1 MPVSLQFSSFAPFIK
16 LHLQFWPGKNPDAS
30 GFALRFP
37 GIRRLCVLLLLVSLS
52 AVSARAQN
60 LSEEEFTQLSLKYRT
75 AIHYD
80 PLLQQPIDSLVKL
93 YRDAKRVDELIGLYR
108 SHVEQYPDDGGAK
121 TALIRILRKV
131 DRPGADEL
139 IASAVPLHPEY
150 APLQYLLYLF
160 LSERGDERA
169 AETLSRAIDLEVNPA
184 KRRDWIEEL
193 LQMAET
199 DTARSLASAQ
209 LEKLLV
215 TDGQSVGALLGLA
228 GLMQRYEYYELS
240 MVALNKALELKPS
253 PDSALEIEMLLAN
266 AEHKLGNNAV
276 AGKRL
281 DAVLAKLA
289 PDHWRRREIMSQRVN
304 VLASPEERAVMLQ
317 KAAARYQENPES
329 EALIIDYA
337 ELLVASEKKA
347 EAAKLLVDRSA
358 VLAESSAIELRALE
372 LLEEVNDTK
381 LYQTYLESR
390 LEQQPDRADLRF
402 RLVKIHYA
410 NGDDADA
417 VQDFKS
423 VVAGL
428 EPDDISEKILEL
440 QRYLR
445 RIDRI
450 DAAGTY
456 LERYLRNHPARLD
469 VARELA
475 EIYVKLKK
483 PDEVNSLVG
492 RVDAKAAELENLIDF
507 VEFLLAE
514 GFPIGAKQVL
524 GEKIAV
530 DASQFELGLL
540 LIQAESELGDRAA
553 AQIQIDRVRE
563 LADSSARYSKWLE
576 TALRASAKFEVVEN
590 FFDQEQARYSFSNG
604 AWSPEKVERFMLL
617 SEFGKQRL
625 FTDRVAAGIREQLAQ
640 TTLAPDLRLRLKR
653 FLVSVLE
660 EEVSA
665 VDEVIRLLT
674 ELKSEDPAN
683 ELEYQLRTGMAYH
696 RSLRLD
702 YSEKILA
709 EVDYSEVESPDLLR
723 ETVPVLIEYGFHEDA
738 ERALETINRLQ
749 PSDVFSWEK
758 RLGILAA
765 SGREKVFRSVI
776 RSLRGGDAGMKLR
789 SSTDVILRDHLLASY
804 YRSMG
809 ELLHGG
815 DKSKME
821 EMLPYLSLIDREEGD
836 AGTKL
841 WSFWSRAFILGQL
854 GRNADAAGARIQ
866 FEEEMKRAKLTE
878 VRFPDGL
885 TLDGK
890 AALDLLDQTAVVD
903 LGTTGGDASF
913 LLQQPELG
921 WAFELEEGQRIVRF
935 AQSGDVVLVL
945 DDLSTVHAVDR
956 ISGKL
961 LWEKSF
967 STGRLVDVADD
978 SLWAV
983 SGEAPA
989 ATTAKASAGVL
1000 QVKDVPPFHAS
1011 ADSFLMIRG
1020 DSLQCFES
1028 ASGTLKWSAVMP
1040 FAPAKPSGLPRSGS
1054 LPGTVFDSTDLQTV
1068 VFRPGTR
1075 EAAGYDRTS
1084 GKLQW
1089 YRKLGEVPAKPTHEP
1104 VSLNSGVTLDRG
1116 MAFLYGYGSEILD
1129 VETGD
1134 LIWRLQGKS
1143 EARFPIT
1150 VREEKFKADTTPE
1163 AGVPV
1168 EVASIKDE
1176 PVEASAAMLP
1186 FPMFEEEELIPLT
1199 LLEKGTAMVSPSV
1212 YWSGVRLHNGKGAF
1226 AALRGGNLWLTQDG
1240 SVRRVSTSLPLI
1252 SEELP
1257 SAGAFL
1263 GVIGNHAWFLRNNEL
1278 IHADFLRNKSTRL
1291 AFDDL
1296 GRAMPLRAAVAGNQI
1311 VVRGGIGIKVVN
1323 GLTAQVIGQTLW
1335 EDSLQAYLNYFKAEE
1350 TPLVSRESWRGRIT
1364 QRERNDLAI
1373 LTSVSDLV
1381 SNGNYYTVFS
1391 QRSLVCLRVPGQA
1404 APEPQPATAP
1414 AN

>member
-1 MPVSLQFSSFAPFIK
+1 MAIVACCCAFT
-16 LHLQFWPGKNPDAS
+16 
-30 GFALRFP
+30 
-37 GIRRLCVLLLLVSLS
+37 V
-52 AVSARAQN
+52 RAQD
-60 LSEEEFTQLSLKYRT
+60 LTEEEFVQLSLKYRT
-75 AIHYD
+75 AVHYD

-108 SHVEQYPDDGGAK
+108 SHVEQYPEDGGAK

-139 IASAVPLHPEY
+139 IGTAVPLHPEY

-193 LQMAET
+193 LQIAES
-199 DTARSLASAQ
+199 DTARALARAQ
-209 LEKLLV
+209 LEKLLIE
-215 TDGQSVGALLGLA
+215 DGQSADALLSLA
-228 GLMQRYEYYELS
+228 GLMQRYEYHDLS
-240 MVALNKALELKPS
+240 VVALNKATELKPS
-253 PDSALEIEMLLAN
+253 SDAAVEIELLLAN
-266 AEHKLGNNAV
+266 AEHKLGSNAT

-281 DAVLAKLA
+281 DAILAKLA
-289 PDHWRRREIMSQRVN
+289 PDHWRRREIMSLRVN
-304 VLASPEERAVMLQ
+304 VLASPEEREAMLQ
-317 KAAARYQENPES
+317 KASDQYKENPES
-329 EALIIDYA
+329 EAIILDYA
-337 ELLVASEKKA
+337 ELLVASEKQA
-347 EAAKLLVDRSA
+347 DAAKLLVERSA
-358 VLAESSAIELRALE
+358 VLADSSVIEIRALE
-372 LLEEVNDTK
+372 LLDEVNDTK
-381 LYQTYLESR
+381 LYQTYLEAR
-390 LEQQPDRADLRF
+390 LEQKPDRADLRF

-417 VQDFKS
+417 EQDFKS

-475 EIYVKLKK
+475 EIYVKLEK
-483 PDEVNSLVG
+483 PDEVNTLVG
-492 RVDAKAAELENLIDF
+492 RVDSKEAELENLIDF
-507 VEFLLAE
+507 VEFLIAE

-524 GEKIAV
+524 SEKIAI
-530 DASQFELGLL
+530 DASQFDLGLL

-563 LADSSARYSKWLE
+563 LADSSARYAKWLE
-576 TALRASAKFEVVEN
+576 TAMLASAKFEVVEN
-590 FFDQEQARYSFSNG
+590 FFDQEQGRYSFSNG

-640 TTLAPDLRLRLKR
+640 TTLAADLRLRLKR

-660 EEVSA
+660 EEVSE
-665 VDEVIRLLT
+665 VDETISLLT
-674 ELKSEDPAN
+674 ELKSDDPAS
-683 ELEYQLRTGMAYH
+683 EIDYQLRIGMAYH

-702 YSEKILA
+702 FSEKILA
-709 EVDYSEVESPDLLR
+709 EIDYSEVESADLLR
-723 ETVPVLIEYGFHEDA
+723 KTVPVLIEYGFHEEA
-738 ERALETINRLQ
+738 EHALEAVNRLQ

-789 SSTDVILRDHLLASY
+789 ASTDVILRDHLLASY

-809 ELLHGG
+809 ELLHGEV
-815 DKSKME
+815 STKME
-821 EMLPYLSLIDREEGD
+821 EMLPYLSLIDREEVE
-836 AGTKL
+836 AGAKL
-841 WSFWSRAFILGQL
+841 WSYWSRAFILGQL
-854 GRNADAAGARIQ
+854 GRTADAAGARLQ
-866 FEEEMKRAKLTE
+866 FEAEMKKTE
-878 VRFPDGL
+878 LSAVRFPDGL

-890 AALDLLDQTAVVD
+890 AAFDLLDQNALAD
-903 LGTTGGDASF
+903 LSMSGGDASF

-921 WAFELEEGQRIVRF
+921 WAFELREGQRIVRF
-935 AQSGDVVLVL
+935 AESGDVILVL
-945 DDLSTVHAVDR
+945 DDLSTIHAVDR
-956 ISGKL
+956 LSGKL
-961 LWEKSF
+961 LWQKSF
-967 STGRLVDVADD
+967 SSRKIADVADD
-978 SLWAV
+978 SLWAA
-983 SGEAPA
+983 SGDASGGVAE
-989 ATTAKASAGVL
+989 KASDRML
-1000 QVKDVPPFHAS
+1000 HVKDVPSFHAGT
-1011 ADSFLMIRG
+1011 DSFLIMEG
-1020 DSLQCFES
+1020 DSLQCFGS
-1028 ASGTLKWSAVMP
+1028 ASGDLKWSAVIP
-1040 FAPAKPSGLPRSGS
+1040 FAPVKYSGEARRGS
-1054 LPGTVFDSTDLQTV
+1054 LPGTVFQSSELHAV
-1068 VFRPGTR
+1068 VFRPETR

-1089 YRKLGEVPAKPTHEP
+1089 YRKLGEVPEKALHHP
-1104 VSLNSGVTLDRG
+1104 VSLNSGVALDLG
-1116 MAFLYGYGSEILD
+1116 MAFLYGYGSEIVD

-1134 LIWRLQGKS
+1134 LIWSFQGK
-1143 EARFPIT
+1143 ADAHFPIT
-1150 VREEKFKADTTPE
+1150 VREDKFEAGTIPE
-1163 AGVPV
+1163 AGVPIELIAEFLPT
-1168 EVASIKDE
+1168 EV
-1176 PVEASAAMLP
+1176 MLP
-1186 FPMFEEEELIPLT
+1186 FPMFEEEEVIQLA
-1199 LLEKGTAMVSPSV
+1199 LLEDNATMVSPSV
-1212 YWSGVRLHNGKGAF
+1212 YWAGVRLQNGKGSF
-1226 AALRGGNLWLTQDG
+1226 AALRGGSLWLTQDG

-1257 SAGAFL
+1257 TAGAFL

-1278 IHADFLRNKSTRL
+1278 IHADFLRRKSSRL
-1291 AFDDL
+1291 VFHDL
-1296 GRAMPLRAAVAGNQI
+1296 GRAMPLRAVVAGNQI

-1335 EDSLQAYLNYFKAEE
+1335 EDSLQAYLNHFKVEE
-1350 TPLVSRESWRGRIT
+1350 APLVSRESWRGRIT

-1373 LTSVSDLV
+1373 LTSVDDLV

-1391 QRSLVCLRVPGQA
+1391 QRSLICLRDPGETTLEPTPA
-1404 APEPQPATAP
+1404 IAPV
-1414 AN
+1414 N

>member
-1 MPVSLQFSSFAPFIK
+1 MPVRLRGGTGFVPLLAGAVLRRGTK
-16 LHLQFWPGKNPDAS
+16 LVPA
-30 GFALRFP
+30 
-37 GIRRLCVLLLLVSLS
+37 
-52 AVSARAQN
+52 SARAWSSRAIAVFVCCFCFAFSASAQD
-60 LSEEEFTQLSLKYRT
+60 LTEEEFTQLSLKYRT

-193 LQMAET
+193 LQIAES
-199 DTARSLASAQ
+199 DTTRQLARVQ
-209 LEKLLV
+209 LEKLLLA
-215 TDGQSVGALLGLA
+215 DGKSVDALLGLA
-228 GLMQRYEYYELS
+228 RLMQRYEYHELS
-240 MVALNKALELKPS
+240 IVALTKAIELKPA
-253 PDSALEIEMLLAN
+253 PDAALDIEILLAN
-266 AEHKLGNNAV
+266 AEYKLGNSAA

-304 VLASPEERAVMLQ
+304 VLASPEEREAMLAT
-317 KAAARYQENPES
+317 AAARYQENPES
-329 EALIIDYA
+329 EALIFDYA
-337 ELLVASEKKA
+337 ELLVASEKQA

-358 VLAESSAIELRALE
+358 VLSESSAIEIRALE
-372 LLEEVNDTK
+372 LLEEVNDTS
-381 LYQTYLESR
+381 LYKKYLETR

-410 NGDDADA
+410 IGEDADA
-417 VQDFKS
+417 QQDFKS

-428 EPDDISEKILEL
+428 EPDEISEKILEL

-475 EIYVKLKK
+475 EVYVKLKK
-483 PDEVNSLVG
+483 PNEVNSLVG
-492 RVDAKAAELENLIDF
+492 RVDAAAAEMENLIDF
-507 VEFLLAE
+507 VEFLLAQ
-514 GFPIGAKQVL
+514 GFPIGAKQIL
-524 GEKIAV
+524 GEKIAI

-540 LIQAESELGDRAA
+540 LIQAESEIGDRGA

-576 TALRASAKFEVVEN
+576 TAMRASAKFEVVES

-625 FTDRVAAGIREQLAQ
+625 FTERVAAGIREQLAQ
-640 TTLAPDLRLRLKR
+640 STLAADLRLRLKR

-660 EEVSA
+660 EEVTA
-665 VDEVIRLLT
+665 VDEVIHLLT

-702 YSEKILA
+702 FSEKILA
-709 EVDYSEVESPDLLR
+709 EVDYTEVESADLLR
-723 ETVPVLIEYGFHEDA
+723 ETVPVLIEYGFHEEA

-758 RLGILAA
+758 RLGLLAA
-765 SGREKVFRSVI
+765 NGREKIFRSVI

-789 SSTDVILRDHLLASY
+789 ASTDVILRDHLLASY

-809 ELLHGG
+809 ELLHDG
-815 DKSKME
+815 DAKKME
-821 EMLPYLSLIDREEGD
+821 EMLPYLSLIDREDME
-836 AGTKL
+836 AGAKL
-841 WSFWSRAFILGQL
+841 WSFWSRAFILGEL
-854 GRNADAAGARIQ
+854 GRTADAAGARLQ
-866 FEEEMKRAKLTE
+866 FEGELKQTGLKS

-890 AALDLLDQTAVVD
+890 AAFDLLEQSKVVD
-903 LGTTGGDASF
+903 LASSGGDASF

-921 WAFELEEGQRIVRF
+921 WAFELEERQRIVRF
-935 AQSGDVVLVL
+935 AQSGDVVLIV
-945 DDLSTVHAVDR
+945 DDISTVHAVDR

-967 STGRLVDVADD
+967 SSGKPVEVADD

-983 SGEAPA
+983 SGENPVIA
-989 ATTAKASAGVL
+989 AGEGTSGAL
-1000 QVKDVPPFHAS
+1000 QVRDVPSFHAS
-1011 ADSFLMIRG
+1011 ADSFLMMRG

-1028 ASGTLKWSAVMP
+1028 LSGDLKWSAIMP
-1040 FAPAKPSGLPRSGS
+1040 FAAPKHTGVPRKGS
-1054 LPGTVFDSTDLQTV
+1054 LPGTVFESNDLLTV
-1068 VFRPGTR
+1068 VFRPETR
-1075 EAAGYDRTS
+1075 EAAGYDRNT
-1084 GKLQW
+1084 GKLHW
-1089 YRKLGEVPAKPTHEP
+1089 YRKLGEVPDKPDYEP
-1104 VSLNSGVTLDRG
+1104 VSLNSGIALDGG
-1116 MAFLYGYGSEILD
+1116 MAFLYGYGSEIID
-1129 VETGD
+1129 VETGE
-1134 LIWRLQGKS
+1134 LIWSFQGDS

-1150 VREEKFKADTTPE
+1150 VREEKFKDESIPE

-1168 EVASIKDE
+1168 KVASISDE
-1176 PVEASAAMLP
+1176 VVAEAAAMLP
-1186 FPMFEEEELIPLT
+1186 FPMFEEEELVPLD
-1199 LLEKGTAMVSPSV
+1199 LLEKGTSMVSPSV
-1212 YWSGVRLHNGKGAF
+1212 YWSGVRLQNGKGSF
-1226 AALRGGNLWLTQDG
+1226 AALSGGDLWLTQDG

-1252 SEELP
+1252 SQELP

-1263 GVIGNHAWFLRNNEL
+1263 GVIGNHAWFLRKNEL
-1278 IHADFLRNKSTRL
+1278 IHADFLRKKSTRL
-1291 AFDDL
+1291 AFEDL
-1296 GRAMPLRAAVAGNQI
+1296 GKAMPLRAVVVGNQI

-1335 EDSLQAYLNYFKAEE
+1335 EDSLQAYLKHVKAEN
-1350 TPLVSRESWRGRIT
+1350 TPLVSEESWRGRIT
-1364 QRERNDLAI
+1364 QRKRNDLAI
-1373 LTSVSDLV
+1373 LTSVEDLV

-1391 QRSLVCLRVPGQA
+1391 QRSLICLRVPAPPA
-1404 APEPQPATAP
+1404 AEPAP
-1414 AN
+1414 VTTPGN